1 MSNIILGVDCG
12 LFGALAFL
20 DVEKGLLDIIDMPI
34 VAIERNGKKK
44 NEVSAPMLA
53 SVLRGREVHS
63 AIIERVGAMR
73 GQGTSSMFSFGRSV
87 GMVEGV
93 LAGLMIPVD
102 YVTPQRWQ
110 KSIGVRDGKDGS
122 REIAARLFPAY
133 AAMFMR
139 KKDNGRS
146 DAALIA
152 YWAATQ

>member
-1 MSNIILGVDCG
+1 MIICG
-12 LFGALAFL
+12 IDPGLSGALAFL
-20 DVEKGLLDIIDMPI
+20 NVDDGILDVVDMPTVSI
-34 VAIERNGKKK
+34 TRNNKTK
-44 NEVSAPMLA
+44 NEVSAQMLA
-53 SVLRGREVHS
+53 SVIRARQVDS
-63 AIIERVGAMR
+63 AIIEKVGAMR

-152 YWAATQ
+152 YLAATQ

>member
-1 MSNIILGVDCG
+1 MIILGIDPG
-12 LFGALAFL
+12 LSGALAFL
-20 DVEKGLLDIIDMPI
+20 NVEDGILDIVDMPTVSI
-34 VAIERNGKKK
+34 TRNGKTK

-53 SVLRGREVHS
+53 SVIRARQVDS
-63 AIIERVGAMR
+63 AIIEKVGAMR

-87 GMVEGV
+87 GMIEGV

>member
-1 MSNIILGVDCG
+1 MIILGIDPG
-12 LFGALAFL
+12 LSGALAFL
-20 DVEKGLLDIIDMPI
+20 NVEDGILDIVDMPTVSI
-34 VAIERNGKKK
+34 TRNNKTK

-53 SVLRGREVHS
+53 SVIRARQVDS
-63 AIIERVGAMR
+63 AIIEKVGAMR

>member
-1 MSNIILGVDCG
+1 MIILGIDPG
-12 LFGALAFL
+12 LSGALAFL
-20 DVEKGLLDIIDMPI
+20 NVEDGILDIVDMPTVSI
-34 VAIERNGKKK
+34 TRNGKTK

-53 SVLRGREVHS
+53 SVIRARQVDS
-63 AIIERVGAMR
+63 AIIEKVGAMR